1 MKANKRRFLFFLVF
15 ALVVTAFFLSVNQ
28 FQPEANAEDD
38 ELDKLFKEMGIGKID
53 SRKEPVDFSLVRLD
67 AKIIRLS
74 EYQGKIVF
82 LNFWATWCAPC
93 RIEMPAM
100 QKLHDKYKD
109 QNFAMI
115 AVSLKENV
123 QQVRSY
129 IKKNKLTFTILV
141 DPKGKAA
148 QQFRVISIPTTIII
162 NKQGIIIGHA
172 IGPRTWES
180 KKSFALFK
188 KLIEME

>member
-100 QKLHDKYKD
+100 QKLR
-109 QNFAMI
+109 N
-115 AVSLKENV
+115 
-123 QQVRSY
+123 
-129 IKKNKLTFTILV
+129 TI
-141 DPKGKAA
+141 
-148 QQFRVISIPTTIII
+148 S
-162 NKQGIIIGHA
+162 
-172 IGPRTWES
+172 
-180 KKSFALFK
+180 
-188 KLIEME
+188 